1 MKIIQ
6 ILLSFLLML
15 SACAPSP
22 TVQESQAPRQIPV
35 IDASGDMACIAS
47 WQVTP
52 KDSTQLFAIYYG
64 TPTSDGSYSQFN
76 LREAVL
82 LLQNSEDDMQTG
94 LCAYSIVFGLNAGP
108 LPGLEVFNDM
118 IVEHQLT
125 TEDLRCRE

>member
-22 TVQESQAPRQIPV
+22 TVQESQTPRQIPV
-35 IDASGDMACIAS
+35 INSTSDFTCIAD

-52 KDSTQLFAIYYG
+52 KNDEQLFAIYYG
-64 TPTSDGSYSQFN
+64 TPTSDGSYSQFS
-76 LREAVL
+76 LREAML